1 MKDKAFEIEFTQFT
15 IGSSNQPGK
24 KKKTLNIEPLSFF
37 FCRHIF
43 GFLF

>member
-24 KKKTLNIEPLSFF
+24 KKKKHSI
-37 FCRHIF
+37 
-43 GFLF
+43 